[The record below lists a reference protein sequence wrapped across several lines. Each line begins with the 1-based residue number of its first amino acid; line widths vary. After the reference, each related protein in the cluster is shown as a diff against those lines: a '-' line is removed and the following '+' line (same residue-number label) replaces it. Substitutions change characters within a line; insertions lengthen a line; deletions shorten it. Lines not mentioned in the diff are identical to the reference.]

1 MTPSIASSSDHL
13 QPSDCFAPRHLGPRP
28 EDQKAMLS
36 ALGVSSMG
44 DLLFEAIPDAI
55 RNDDPLRLRPAA
67 SESQATA
74 ALRKMMSKNRVLK
87 SAIGAGY
94 HNCLIPSVIERT
106 VFRNP
111 GWYTQYTPYQ
121 AEISQGRM
129 EVLLAW
135 QTMIAD
141 LCGLPLAGASL
152 LDEPTAAA
160 EAMAM
165 ARNIARGKG
174 NVFLIDADAHPQT
187 IAVVLGR
194 AAPMGIEVRVV
205 SPDTFEFGE
214 DVFGCLV
221 QMPNTNG
228 KLQDHAAVAEAA
240 RSAGSVPIAAVDP
253 LLLTLMRSPGE
264 MGFEI
269 AVGSAQRFGVPMG
282 FGGPHA
288 GFLATQSN
296 HVRRMPGRIIGVSRD
311 AEGRPALRLTVQT
324 REQHI
329 RRDKATSNICTSQV
343 LLAVMSGFYGIWHG
357 PEGLTEIAKRVRE
370 LANLAAESLEAAGF
384 AVEAGPRFDT
394 VAFRSDHVENTLTQA
409 QEAGW
414 NLRDFGDGR
423 VGLTVDETF
432 TPQDLESILSAL
444 GCTLVPT
451 QTLDWPAPLVRS
463 STFMSDAVFHAYRSE
478 TQMLRLIKRLESRD
492 LSLCHSMIPLGS
504 CTMKL
509 NSASEMNP
517 VSWPEFSAMHPF
529 APESQT
535 EGWKEFL
542 ADLERSL
549 AEVTG
554 FAGVSL
560 QPNAGAQGEYAGLMT
575 IRAYH
580 EARNESHRNI
590 CLVPTSAH
598 GTNPASAVMAG
609 MTVVPLQCDERGDLD
624 VSDLDAKIAKHGD
637 DLAALMVTYPSTH
650 GVFEATIREVCDKVH
665 AAGGQVYL
673 DGANM
678 NAMVGLAKP
687 GDLGADV
694 CHLNLHKTFCIPHG
708 GGGPGMGPIGL
719 AAHLLPYRPGHPV
732 RMPDGADSSAI
743 APISGA
749 PYGSASILAISWMY
763 LEMMGPKGLREATE
777 LAILNANYMAARL
790 SDHYSILY
798 TSPAGRCAHEFILDC
813 RDFEKTAGIR
823 VEDIAKRLMDYGFPA
838 PTMSW
843 PVPGTL
849 MIEPTESE
857 DHAELDRYCDALIAI
872 REEIREIESGEADRD
887 VNLLKMA
894 PHTQS
899 MLVTESWDRPY
910 ARERAVYPL
919 AYLRESKFWPP
930 VARVDNPW
938 GDRNIFCSCSGVE
951 EVTNLVESAEA

>member
-1 MTPSIASSSDHL
+1 
-13 QPSDCFAPRHLGPRP
+13 
-28 EDQKAMLS
+28 MLS
-36 ALGVSSMG
+36 VLGMASMS
-44 DLLFEAIPDAI
+44 DLLFEAIPDTI
-55 RNDDPLRLRPAA
+55 RNDEVLDLRPALG
-67 SESQATA
+67 ESQATLS
-74 ALRKMMSKNRVLK
+74 LRAMMSKNIVLR

-94 HNCLIPSVIERT
+94 HGCLVPSVIERT

-152 LDEPTAAA
+152 LDESTAAA

-174 NVFLIDADAHPQT
+174 KVFLMDVHAHSQT
-187 IAVVLGR
+187 IALVLGR
-194 AAPMGIEVRVV
+194 AEPMGIEVRVV
-205 SPDTFEFGE
+205 KPTEFEFTDE
-214 DVFGCLV
+214 VFGCFV
-221 QMPNTNG
+221 QMPTTSG
-228 KLQDHAAVAEAA
+228 DLVDHAALAEAA
-240 RSAGSVPIAAVDP
+240 QAAGVVPIAAVDP

-288 GFLATQSN
+288 GFLATKSN
-296 HVRRMPGRIIGVSRD
+296 HIRRMPGRIIGVSRD
-311 AEGRPALRLTVQT
+311 VEGRPALRLTVQT

-357 PEGLTEIAKRVRE
+357 PEGLIEIAERIRSF
-370 LANLAAESLEAAGF
+370 AGLAAASLQAAGYD
-384 AVEAGPRFDT
+384 VHNGVRFDT
-394 VAFRSDHVENTLTQA
+394 VTFRPDHVGDTLA
-409 QEAGW
+409 KAVAVGW

-432 TPQDLESILSAL
+432 TQEDLHTLLSAL
-444 GCTLVPT
+444 GASVVSPT
-451 QTLDWPAPLVRS
+451 DVVWPESLVRS
-463 STFMSDAVFHAYRSE
+463 SSFMSDAVFHSHRSE

-509 NSASEMNP
+509 NAASEMDP
-517 VSWPEFSAMHPF
+517 VSWPEFSSMHPF

-535 EGWKEFL
+535 EGWQEFL
-542 ADLERSL
+542 ADLENSL
-549 AEVTG
+549 SVVTG

-580 EARNESHRNI
+580 AARNDSHRNI
-590 CLVPTSAH
+590 CLVPASAH

-609 MTVVPLQCDERGDLD
+609 MKVVALQCDARGDLD
-624 VSDLDAKIAKHGD
+624 LADLKAKISEHGSQ
-637 DLAALMVTYPSTH
+637 LAALMVTYPSTH
-650 GVFEATIREVCDKVH
+650 GVFESTIREVCDQVH

-732 RMPDGADSSAI
+732 RMPVGSESSAI

-763 LEMMGPKGLREATE
+763 LEMMGPRGLRQATE

-790 SDHYSILY
+790 SDHYPILY
-798 TSPAGRCAHEFILDC
+798 TSPSGRCAHEFILDC
-813 RDFEKTAGIR
+813 RSFEKSAGIR
-823 VEDIAKRLMDYGFPA
+823 VEDIAKRLMDYGFHA

-857 DHAELDRYCDALIAI
+857 DQAELDRYCEALISI

-887 VNLLKMA
+887 VNLLKLA

-899 MLVTESWDRPY
+899 MLVTDSWDRPY
-910 ARERAVYPL
+910 SRERAVYPL
-919 AYLRESKFWPP
+919 PYLREAKFWPP

-938 GDRNIFCSCSGVE
+938 GDRNIFCSCAGVD
-951 EVTNLVESAEA
+951 EVAKLTESVEA